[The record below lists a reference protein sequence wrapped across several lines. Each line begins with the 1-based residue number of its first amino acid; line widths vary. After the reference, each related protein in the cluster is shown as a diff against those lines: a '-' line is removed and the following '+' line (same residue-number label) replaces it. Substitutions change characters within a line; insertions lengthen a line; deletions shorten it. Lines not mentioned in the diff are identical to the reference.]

1 MATKSLGTTLTKKKS
16 GSESTD
22 LVISG
27 LTSIGEVGVESDEI
41 DVTTLSSTGGFKEF
55 IAGFKDAGEV
65 SLAGYISDEKQV
77 EALLT
82 LASSQSIEKWTI
94 TTPNGATW
102 KFDAFVK
109 SFKESEAT
117 IDGVRGFSASLRIS
131 GEPVYTEASTS
142 V

>member
-1 MATKSLGTTLTKKKS
+1 MATKSLGTTLTKTKS
-16 GSESTD
+16 GSEATD
-22 LVISG
+22 LIIDG

-65 SLAGYISDEKQV
+65 SLAGYISNESQV
-77 EALLT
+77 DALLD
-82 LASSQSIEKWTI
+82 LASSQSVEKWTI

-102 KFDAFVK
+102 QFDAFVK